1 MQGLH
6 LIAFY
11 ASPFTKWL
19 VPLNGHA
26 SHFSYSKGRKAAASP
41 LRIFDQVI
49 MQQIVRTC
57 YVPGSVLEQKRDPT
71 VILGK
76 KLLFCFHP
84 LSSEPVEIKES
95 DRWRFK
101 KPALLLVKAGLEDV
115 AELCSFFLSPT
126 LAQPV
131 RGEPDSRCLHAG
143 QSPGSW
149 PQAESRPAP
158 PRRQM

>member
-57 YVPGSVLEQKRDPT
+57 YVPGSVLEQKRDPAM
-71 VILGK
+71 ILGK
-76 KLLFCFHP
+76 KEIAFLFP
-84 LSSEPVEIKES
+84 SSELRTS
-95 DRWRFK
+95 GD
-101 KPALLLVKAGLEDV
+101 
-115 AELCSFFLSPT
+115 
-126 LAQPV
+126 
-131 RGEPDSRCLHAG
+131 
-143 QSPGSW
+143 
-149 PQAESRPAP
+149 
-158 PRRQM
+158 